1 MINAS
6 AKGDLLMNT
15 LAKKPALLVGGIIL
29 GIGAAIL
36 AVSGN
41 PGNMA
46 FCIACFVR
54 DIAGAVKLHN
64 APPVE
69 YFRPEIVGLVCGS
82 MIISLGTK
90 EFKVTAGQSPLLKF
104 FLGAIT
110 MIMALV
116 FLGCPLRMLI
126 RMAAGDLNAYVG
138 FVGYVCGCGIGTFFL
153 KQNYDTGEAR
163 EIPSLSGYILPLVL
177 IAGLILYV
185 LDPFKVEDGK
195 VVNALF
201 NHSIA
206 GPGSMHAA
214 VHISLIVGII
224 FGAIAQKTR
233 ACFAGGIR
241 NAFFMKDFDLLMP
254 ILGIFIT
261 LLVFNVVRGT
271 FNPSFIKQPIAHV
284 DHVFNFVPMMGV
296 GLCAVLAG
304 GCPMRQLILAGS
316 GSADSACNVLG
327 MLVGAA
333 FAHNFGLAS
342 AASAFEGNVVTGGG
356 PTAAGK
362 VATIV
367 CLVIALIIGF
377 ANKEVKN

>member
-1 MINAS
+1 MGKVLES
-6 AKGDLLMNT
+6 KVGLL
-15 LAKKPALLVGGIIL
+15 AGGLIL
-29 GIGAAIL
+29 GTIAVVL
-36 AVSGN
+36 AMSGN

-54 DIAGAVKLHN
+54 DIAGAVKLHS
-64 APPVE
+64 AAKVE

-82 MIISLGTK
+82 MIISIASK
-90 EFKVTAGQSPLLKF
+90 EFKVRAGQSPLLKF
-104 FLGAIT
+104 FLGVIT

-116 FLGCPLRMLI
+116 FLGCPLRMVI

-138 FVGYVCGCGIGTFFL
+138 FVGYVVGCGIGTFFL
-153 KQNYDTGEAR
+153 KNGYDTGEDR
-163 EIPSLSGYILPLVL
+163 EIPALSGYIIPLALVGGL
-177 IAGLILYV
+177 IAYILIGA
-185 LDPFKVEDGK
+185 PM
-195 VVNALF
+195 F
-201 NHSIA
+201 NVSES

-214 VHISLIVGII
+214 VHVSLIAGLV

-254 ILGIFIT
+254 ILGIFIV
-261 LLVFNVVRGT
+261 LVVFNVVTGK
-271 FNPSFIKQPIAHV
+271 FKPAFIGQPIAHV
-284 DHVFNFVPMMGV
+284 DHVFNFLPMVGV

-304 GCPMRQLILAGS
+304 GCPLRQLILTGTGS
-316 GSADSACNVLG
+316 SDNAANVLG

-342 AASAFEGNVVTGGG
+342 GASVIKDGVLTGG

-362 VATIV
+362 VAAVV
-367 CLVIALIIGF
+367 CLCFALIIGF
-377 ANKEVKN
+377 AQKETK